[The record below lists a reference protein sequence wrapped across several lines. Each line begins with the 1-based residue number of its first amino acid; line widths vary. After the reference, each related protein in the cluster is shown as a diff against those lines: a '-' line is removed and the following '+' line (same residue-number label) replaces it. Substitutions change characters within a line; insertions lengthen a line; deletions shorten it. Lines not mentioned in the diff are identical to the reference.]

1 MEVEIV
7 NDNQWEPDEE
17 FYLRMSLLNE
27 KEDREG
33 VQLGRISIM
42 EIVILNDDGQYTY
55 SNNIYLFNLHFIHH
69 TMFTTE
75 ICLSLFWSKPMFWNI
90 LTMQINAIASDVHL
104 FYQSLV

>member
-55 SNNIYLFNLHFIHH
+55 SNNIF
-69 TMFTTE
+69 
-75 ICLSLFWSKPMFWNI
+75 
-90 LTMQINAIASDVHL
+90 
-104 FYQSLV
+104 